1 MFYLS
6 IHDLWVAIKYTQ
18 KKEKG
23 KLVSI
28 KPSLSYL
35 TLLTVS
41 LIEHMWY
48 TLSAKWSGFE
58 LKVSLKIMA
67 LWDILYLK
75 LRNLTK
81 MLGRHFPSVLNF
93 KSTLE
98 VQLTAS
104 ILILQAEEKKVK
116 VIGRPRS
123 R

>member
-1 MFYLS
+1 
-6 IHDLWVAIKYTQ
+6 
-18 KKEKG
+18 
-23 KLVSI
+23 
-28 KPSLSYL
+28 
-35 TLLTVS
+35 
-41 LIEHMWY
+41 MWY